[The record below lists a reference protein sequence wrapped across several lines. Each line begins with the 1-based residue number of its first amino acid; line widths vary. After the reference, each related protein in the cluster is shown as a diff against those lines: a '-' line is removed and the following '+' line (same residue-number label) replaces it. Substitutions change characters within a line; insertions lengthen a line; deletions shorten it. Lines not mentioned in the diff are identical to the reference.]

1 MLRPLGRPGLLRV
14 GGLRARAPTLSASL
28 VHRAMRPVFAA
39 LPMSLLACAAR
50 PSSPPPV
57 VVATPPVVAA
67 APEVRAPLT
76 PTAIPCVR
84 DEPALPA
91 EPAAPT
97 LPAGAPPAARAL
109 CQRAGAENT
118 ARLRGRGDI
127 AHIAASLWC
136 VPTTTGA
143 WRTVLERVGET
154 HENGVDG
161 PQAVLR
167 VRWVP
172 LRGAAVTHAAS
183 ITLNDAGPYWGEVHA
198 EAAPDW
204 DGDGQPELVLAT
216 TDHMT
221 DEDHHVTR
229 SVLTVRGGAITRYN
243 PAPEHPRTVAD
254 FDGEGRLD
262 VEVPPGF
269 GAEYTCSL
277 NGTMHPGPRRF
288 ARARADGTF
297 TEDDPAARAFVRRQC
312 AFDPSAPLLSHD
324 DGASA
329 MRVACARWSGVD
341 ATAVAA
347 RLRQEYP
354 TRNVGAPDDARSDD
368 GCFSLDTLLAE
379 AAVAPPYVLPP
390 RCP

>member
-127 AHIAASLWC
+127 AHI
-136 VPTTTGA
+136 T
-143 WRTVLERVGET
+143 
-154 HENGVDG
+154 
-161 PQAVLR
+161 
-167 VRWVP
+167 
-172 LRGAAVTHAAS
+172 
-183 ITLNDAGPYWGEVHA
+183 
-198 EAAPDW
+198 
-204 DGDGQPELVLAT
+204 
-216 TDHMT
+216 
-221 DEDHHVTR
+221 
-229 SVLTVRGGAITRYN
+229 
-243 PAPEHPRTVAD
+243 
-254 FDGEGRLD
+254 
-262 VEVPPGF
+262 
-269 GAEYTCSL
+269 
-277 NGTMHPGPRRF
+277 
-288 ARARADGTF
+288 
-297 TEDDPAARAFVRRQC
+297 
-312 AFDPSAPLLSHD
+312 
-324 DGASA
+324 
-329 MRVACARWSGVD
+329 
-341 ATAVAA
+341 
-347 RLRQEYP
+347 
-354 TRNVGAPDDARSDD
+354 
-368 GCFSLDTLLAE
+368 
-379 AAVAPPYVLPP
+379 
-390 RCP
+390 